1 MAGPCRVD
9 GPARARDWPVFART
23 GNVPDEM
30 TISSHETLDSARS
43 RREERRLRGLELR
56 RADVI
61 AAAAAEFA
69 EKGFDGAQMSALATR
84 AEVALGTLY
93 SLFASK
99 EQLFQA
105 VIESRVDAVRQG
117 IQSEVLRL
125 DDPRERLLCLVDVT
139 FERFAQDPIF
149 FRIYAQ
155 ATHGWPARIRAALG
169 ESAQSNF
176 ADFGK
181 WVVELARD
189 AQRTRALRGV
199 DPEVFGLVLM
209 GALVNLTSAVSTG
222 TTAQSVPALASNAR
236 ALFERLLES
245 EEKS

>member
-1 MAGPCRVD
+1 MK
-9 GPARARDWPVFART
+9 
-23 GNVPDEM
+23 
-30 TISSHETLDSARS
+30 ISPLETADPGRS
-43 RREERRLRGLELR
+43 RREERRLQGQAMR

-69 EKGFDGAQMSALATR
+69 EKGFEGVQMSALATR

-93 SLFASK
+93 SLFESK

-105 VIESRVDAVRQG
+105 VIETRVDAVRAG

-125 DDPRERLLCLVDVT
+125 EDPRARLLRLVDVT
-139 FERFAQDPIF
+139 FERFEQDPIF

-169 ESAQSNF
+169 ESAQSHF
-176 ADFGK
+176 AEFGQ

-189 AQRTRALRGV
+189 AARAHVLRGV
-199 DPEVFGLVLM
+199 DPEVFGLVLI
-209 GALVNLTSAVSTG
+209 GALVNVTSAVSTG
-222 TTAQSVPALASNAR
+222 ATAQTVPALAGHVR
-236 ALFERLLES
+236 ALFERWLPSGSSDGPRDGQSDGQSDGEAA
-245 EEKS
+245 